1 MIDSCAQPHREPQ
14 ISLKRGRIAV
24 IVLLAAVLV
33 ALALPGAPHAAT
45 TGVRGSLKTGVGLK
59 RVTYRGLHLKV
70 PASWPVVD
78 LSTNPQACV
87 RFNRHAL
94 YLGTPGVDQ
103 LCPLSAVGRTEAILV
118 SPAGSASH
126 AAAGARGVLTPVS
139 NAGAAPGGGTMAR
152 FVDARQQVVITATW
166 NRHPATVL
174 TALGISSLRAAS
186 NATNGHRPQA
196 ARVAARQ
203 RAIPRAVTSTSPATP
218 GEVYNGLGF
227 DACTAPSETALSA
240 WGTASPFG
248 AVGVYI
254 GGANMACS
262 QVNLSAAWVSAESAA
277 GWHLVPIYVG
287 LQAPGN
293 GCRCA
298 PISASAATTEGTAA
312 AQDAVAQAQTL
323 GIGTGNPI
331 YFDMEGYTRSTA
343 TTAAVLAFLEAWTEQ
358 LHLGGYESGVYS
370 SGASGISDLVSQV
383 GTTYVEP
390 DDIWIADWNGQ
401 QTTVDAYV
409 PATDWPTN
417 QRLHQYQGAE
427 TESYGG
433 VAINVDSDYVGG
445 ATAAAGSASLAP
457 PVIVA
462 PPSPSLTVSANGNGT
477 VDLTPQWTGEPGL
490 AEYQILGGDS
500 AGAMT
505 PIETVPS
512 TQSSP
517 IVINAIYSYFEVQ
530 GLNVTGQVLGSSA
543 AVASQATVAVFSSTA
558 FVSPRG
564 KLGIPVACMNAAP
577 CKVQTVVYTGKRRI
591 ASAAFE
597 SVSRHGGFV
606 HLALGKRVNA
616 MVADSPKHEL
626 PVNVTVTNGAG
637 ASTKT
642 SITLI
647 SYTTTGKAPYTS
659 PGSSTTLQVLGDTE
673 LVSNGW
679 IGEVLVACTAGV
691 PCKTALR
698 VSTPSGQVI
707 ARGKTPTIAAGEIA
721 ELHFQ
726 MTAKGHALLRASRGN
741 QLDAR
746 VVVSATL
753 AGISDPAASVAGPAV
768 VRARV
773 SLVSY

>member
-1 MIDSCAQPHREPQ
+1 MTDSYAQPHRELQ
-14 ISLKRGRIAV
+14 ILPKRRWIMV
-24 IVLLAAVLV
+24 VVLLAAVLG
-33 ALALPGAPHAAT
+33 ALALPSGLLAAT
-45 TGVRGSLKTGVGLK
+45 SGVRASPATGVGLK
-59 RVTYRGLHLKV
+59 SVTYRGLNLTV
-70 PASWPVVD
+70 PDSWPVID
-78 LSTNPQACV
+78 LYTDPRACV
-87 RFNRHAL
+87 RFDRHAV
-94 YLGTPGVDQ
+94 YLGTPGLDQ
-103 LCPLSAVGRTEAILV
+103 LCPLAAVGRTEAILV
-118 SPAGSASH
+118 SPVSGDSP
-126 AAAGARGVLTPVS
+126 AAAGGRGVLTPVS

-152 FVDARQQVVITATW
+152 FVDGRQQVVITATW
-166 NRHPATVL
+166 NRHPATIL
-174 TALGISSLRAAS
+174 KALGISSLRAAS
-186 NATNGHRPQA
+186 RATNGHRPQA

-203 RAIPRAVTSTSPATP
+203 LAISRTVMSTSPATP

-287 LQAPGN
+287 LQAPSN
-293 GCRCA
+293 SCGCA
-298 PISASAATTEGTAA
+298 TITASTASTEGTAA
-312 AQDAVAQAQTL
+312 AQDAVAQAQAL

-331 YFDMEGYTRSTA
+331 YFDMEGYSRSTA
-343 TTAAVLAFLEAWTEQ
+343 TTAEVLAFLEAWTEQ
-358 LHLGGYESGVYS
+358 LHLSGYESGVYS
-370 SGASGISDLVSQV
+370 SGGSGISDLVSQA

-409 PATDWPTN
+409 PATDWPSN
-417 QRLHQYQGAE
+417 QRLHQYEGAE

-433 VAINVDSDYVGG
+433 VSINVDSDYLGG
-445 ATAAAGSASLAP
+445 ATAAAGSASLPP

-462 PPSPSLTVSANGNGT
+462 PPTPSLTVSANGNGT

-490 AEYQILGGDS
+490 TEYQILAGDS

-505 PIETVPS
+505 PVETVPS

-517 IVINAIYSYFEVQ
+517 IVINAIYSYFEVE
-530 GLNVTGQVLGSSA
+530 GLNATGQVLGTSP
-543 AVASQATVAVFSSTA
+543 AVASQATVALFSSTA

-564 KLGIPVACMNAAP
+564 KLGIPVACMNALP
-577 CKVQTVVYTGKRRI
+577 CKVQTVVYSGKRRI
-591 ASAAFE
+591 AGAALE

-616 MVADSPKHEL
+616 MVADSPKHQL
-626 PVNVTVTNGAG
+626 PVTVNVTNGAG

-642 SITLI
+642 AVTLI
-647 SYTTTGKAPYTS
+647 SYRTSGKAPYTS
-659 PGSSTTLQVLGDTE
+659 PGSSTTLQVLGATE

-679 IGEVLVACTAGV
+679 VGEVLVACTAGV

-707 ARGKTPTIAAGEIA
+707 ARGKTPTIAAGEIS

-773 SLVSY
+773 SLDSY